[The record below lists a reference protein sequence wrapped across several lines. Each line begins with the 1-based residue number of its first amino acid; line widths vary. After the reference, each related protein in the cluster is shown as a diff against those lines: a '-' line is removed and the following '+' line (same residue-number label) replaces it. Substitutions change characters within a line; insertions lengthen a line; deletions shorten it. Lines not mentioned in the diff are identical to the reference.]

1 MRAYRKDN
9 MRVCMKEWTASK
21 IFELAI
27 VIERWRTIAERR
39 QNTVVGK
46 AGALIELAGQG
57 KVW

>member
-1 MRAYRKDN
+1 
-9 MRVCMKEWTASK
+9 MKEWTAGK